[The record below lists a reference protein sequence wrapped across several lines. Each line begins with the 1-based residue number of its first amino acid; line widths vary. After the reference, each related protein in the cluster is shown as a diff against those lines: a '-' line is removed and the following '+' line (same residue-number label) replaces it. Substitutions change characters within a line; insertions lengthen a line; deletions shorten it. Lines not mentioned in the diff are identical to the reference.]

1 VWGDDTPARSFH
13 GSSLSG
19 ANGCSQTI
27 DPSLAEAWYN
37 KSSVLKLL
45 GRNNEADA
53 AFANAKELDYVG

>member
-37 KSSVLKLL
+37 KLL
-45 GRNNEADA
+45 GRLTEADA